1 MLVPFFICF
10 ALKIR
15 KKSNHFFG
23 FTPFQHKL
31 EISADL
37 ERACERKD
45 GVMVDDGVIEEEGVG
60 LGHITKKTT
69 RKMPKKKRKF
79 GRYLQ
84 SGKKQSKNPRLASHP
99 NPNTPPS
106 HSSPTLRHTV
116 RQNASLHISKVE
128 FATILKSTRIKAR
141 LTENELEKRNLENT
155 SLKTTNDRQAALRR
169 KDRQKIVTLGSLLTK
184 NRKFGKKTSSAL
196 IKSKMKVSEL
206 ELSLELVKAEYTL
219 RSVRNVVSNNEER
232 EVSSNFF
239 AFVFTFVM

>member
-37 ERACERKD
+37 ERAGEMED

-60 LGHITKKTT
+60 LAPITQKAT
-69 RKMPKKKRKF
+69 RKMPKKKRKI
-79 GRYLQ
+79 GRYAQ
-84 SGKKQSKNPRLASHP
+84 RGKKQSKHRRLASHP

-106 HSSPTLRHTV
+106 HSSATLPRTV
-116 RQNASLHISKVE
+116 RPNASLHISKAE
-128 FATILKSTRIKAR
+128 FATELKSTRIKVR
-141 LTENELEKRNLENT
+141 LTKNQLEKQKSENASIT
-155 SLKTTNDRQAALRR
+155 RVNDRQAGLRR
-169 KDRQKIVTLGSLLTK
+169 KDRQKIVTIGSLLTK

-196 IKSKMKVSEL
+196 IKSNMKVSEL
-206 ELSLELVKAEYTL
+206 ELSLQSAKAEYTI
-219 RSVRNVVSNNEER
+219 RSERIVVSNDEER
-232 EVSSNFF
+232 EVSSDFF

>member
-37 ERACERKD
+37 ERAGEIKD

-60 LGHITKKTT
+60 LAHITQKAT
-69 RKMPKKKRKF
+69 RKMPKKKQKI
-79 GRYLQ
+79 GRYVQ
-84 SGKKQSKNPRLASHP
+84 RGKKQSKHRRLASHP

-116 RQNASLHISKVE
+116 RQNASLHILKVE
-128 FATILKSTRIKAR
+128 FATELKSTRMKVR
-141 LTENELEKRNLENT
+141 LTENELEKQKLENT
-155 SLKTTNDRQAALRR
+155 SITRINDRQAALRR
-169 KDRQKIVTLGSLLTK
+169 KDRQKIVTIGSLLTK
-184 NRKFGKKTSSAL
+184 NWKFGKKTSSAL
-196 IKSKMKVSEL
+196 IKSNMKVSEL
-206 ELSLELVKAEYTL
+206 ELSLQSEKAEYTISSE
-219 RSVRNVVSNNEER
+219 RIVVSKDEER
-232 EVSSNFF
+232 EVSSEFF
-239 AFVFTFVM
+239 AFVLTFVM